1 MRILIAGDTF
11 PPHINGA
18 ARFSERLGQGL
29 ARRGHEVHQAAPS
42 TSLRNYTEEVEN
54 VVIHRIR
61 SYPFWALDDFR
72 WVAPWDAFPDMA
84 RIVAEVQPD
93 VIHIQN
99 SAYVGRSAALQ
110 ASLHGIPLVATN
122 HFMPEN
128 VMKQL
133 PVPKALQRAAT
144 KALFRDIKHV
154 YSRAQVLTAPT
165 PRAVAILEQS
175 AKLSGGLAVSCGV
188 DTPVYAAAAAAAAPH
203 DVPVILYVGRL
214 DPEKHINELIEAVAG
229 LPDDRPYRLEIIGD
243 GIEHA
248 HLMKLAAAKGL
259 GSDKVHFFGF
269 VSEHE
274 LVEAYG
280 RCDIFC
286 IPGIAE
292 LQSLVTLEAMSAGK
306 PVIAANAMA
315 LPHLVHPND
324 NGWLYT
330 PGDIAELRG
339 HLEKLLASPDERH
352 RMGLESQRIVAKHGL
367 DATLQKYET
376 LYERAI
382 SAVKNA

>member
-1 MRILIAGDTF
+1 MRILIASDTF

-29 ARRGHEVHQAAPS
+29 VRRGHEVHQVAPS
-42 TSLRNYTEEVEN
+42 TSLRNYTEEVEG
-54 VVIHRIR
+54 VLIHRIR
-61 SYPFWALDDFR
+61 SFPFWAIDDFR
-72 WVAPWDAFPDMA
+72 WVAPWDAYPDMA
-84 RIVAEVQPD
+84 RLVADVKPD
-93 VIHIQN
+93 VIHVQN

-110 ASLHGIPLVATN
+110 GQRHHIPVVATN

-133 PVPKALQRAAT
+133 PIPKALQNAAT
-144 KALFRDIKHV
+144 QALFWDIRHV

-188 DTPVYAAAAAAAAPH
+188 DTAVYAHAAEEATAH

-214 DPEKHINELIEAVAG
+214 DPEKKINELVEAVAG
-229 LPDDRPYRLEIIGD
+229 LPSDVPYRLEIIGD
-243 GIEHA
+243 GIEHN
-248 HLMKLAAAKGL
+248 HLKKLAAAKGL
-259 GSDKVHFFGF
+259 GPDKVTFFGF
-269 VSEHE
+269 ISEDE
-274 LVEAYG
+274 LVKAYG

-286 IPGIAE
+286 MPGIAE

-306 PVIAANAMA
+306 PVVAANAMA
-315 LPHLVHPND
+315 LPHLVHPGD

-330 PGDIAELRG
+330 PGDVDELRG
-339 HLEKLLASPDERH
+339 HLQALLSSPEERH
-352 RMGLESQRIVAKHGL
+352 RMGLESQRIVAKHGVDGTL
-367 DATLQKYET
+367 DKYET

-382 SAVKNA
+382 NAVKGS

>member
-42 TSLRNYTEEVEN
+42 TSVRNFTEEVEN
-54 VVIHRIR
+54 VVIHRIK
-61 SYPFWALDDFR
+61 SYPFWALDNFR
-72 WVAPWDAFPDMA
+72 WVGPWDAYPEMA
-84 RIVAEVQPD
+84 KIVAELKPD

-110 ASLHGIPLVATN
+110 ASRHRIPLVATN

-128 VMKQL
+128 IMKQL
-133 PVPKALQRAAT
+133 PVPKAMQQAAT
-144 KALFRDIKHV
+144 RALFRDIKHV
-154 YSRAQVLTAPT
+154 YGRAQVLTAPT

-188 DTPVYAAAAAAAAPH
+188 DTAVYAASADAARAH

-214 DPEKHINELIEAVAG
+214 DPEKHIHELIEAVAG
-229 LPDDRPYRLEIIGD
+229 LPDDLPYRLEIIGD

-248 HLMKLAAAKGL
+248 RLMKLAAAKGL
-259 GSDKVHFFGF
+259 GPDKVTFFGF
-269 VSEHE
+269 ISEEE

-306 PVIAANAMA
+306 PVVAANAMA

-330 PGDIAELRG
+330 PGDISELRG
-339 HLEKLLASPDERH
+339 HLATLLSAPEERH
-352 RMGLESQRIVAKHGL
+352 RMGLESQRIVAKHGV
-367 DATLQKYET
+367 DATLDKYLT

-382 SAVKNA
+382 TSVKSA

>member
-1 MRILIAGDTF
+1 MRILIASDTF

-42 TSLRNYTEEVEN
+42 TSVRNFTEEVEN

-61 SYPFWALDDFR
+61 SYPFWALDNFR
-72 WVAPWDAFPDMA
+72 WVAPWDAYPDMA
-84 RIVAEVQPD
+84 RIVAELQPD

-99 SAYVGRSAALQ
+99 SAYVGRSAAVQ
-110 ASLHGIPLVATN
+110 ATRHHIPLVATN

-128 VMKQL
+128 IMKQL
-133 PVPKALQRAAT
+133 PVPSVLQNAAT
-144 KALFRDIKHV
+144 HALFQDIRHV
-154 YSRAQVLTAPT
+154 YKQAQVLTAPT

-188 DTPVYAAAAAAAAPH
+188 DSAIYAASAATAKPH

-214 DPEKHINELIEAVAG
+214 DPEKKINELIEAVAG
-229 LPDDRPYRLEIIGD
+229 LPADVPYRVEIIGD
-243 GIEHA
+243 GIEHGR
-248 HLMKLAAAKGL
+248 LQKLAAAKGL
-259 GSDKVHFFGF
+259 GPDKVKFFGF
-269 VSEHE
+269 ISEAE

-286 IPGIAE
+286 MPGIAE

-330 PGDIAELRG
+330 PGDVSELRG
-339 HLEKLLASPDERH
+339 YLEKLLTSPDERH
-352 RMGLESQRIVAKHGL
+352 RMGVESKRIVAKHGV
-367 DATLQKYET
+367 DATLDKYLT
-376 LYERAI
+376 LYDRAI
-382 SAVKNA
+382 ASVKAA

>member
-1 MRILIAGDTF
+1 MRILIASDTF

-18 ARFSERLGQGL
+18 ARFAERLGQGL
-29 ARRGHEVHQAAPS
+29 VRRGHEVHQCAPS
-42 TSLRNYTEEVEN
+42 TSFRNYSEEVEG

-61 SYPFWALDDFR
+61 SYPFNALDDFR
-72 WVAPWDAFPDMA
+72 WVAPWDAYPEMA
-84 RIVAEVQPD
+84 RIVAEVKPD

-110 ASLHGIPLVATN
+110 ATRHGIPLVATN

-133 PVPKALQRAAT
+133 PVPKTLQQAAT
-144 KALFRDIKHV
+144 AALFRDIKHV
-154 YSRAQVLTAPT
+154 YGRAQVLTAPT

-188 DTPVYAAAAAAAAPH
+188 DTPTYAAAAAAAPAH

-214 DPEKHINELIEAVAG
+214 DPEKHIHELIEAVAG
-229 LPDDRPYRLEIIGD
+229 LPDSVPYRLEIIGD
-243 GIEHA
+243 GIEHG
-248 HLMKLAAAKGL
+248 HLTKLAAAKGL
-259 GSDKVHFFGF
+259 GSDKVKFFGF
-269 VSEHE
+269 ISEHE

-306 PVIAANAMA
+306 PVVAANAMA

-330 PGDIAELRG
+330 PGDVSELRG
-339 HLEKLLASPDERH
+339 HLEKLLTSPEERH

-367 DATLQKYET
+367 DATLEKYET
-376 LYERAI
+376 LYDRAI
-382 SAVKNA
+382 KAVKGA

>member
-42 TSLRNYTEEVEN
+42 TSVRNFTEEVEN

-61 SYPFWALDDFR
+61 SYPFWALDNFR
-72 WVAPWDAFPDMA
+72 WVAPWDAYPEMA
-84 RIVAEVQPD
+84 RIVAELKPD

-110 ASLHGIPLVATN
+110 ASRHQIPLVATN

-128 VMKQL
+128 IMKQL
-133 PVPKALQRAAT
+133 PVPKALQQAAT
-144 KALFRDIKHV
+144 RALFRDIKHV
-154 YSRAQVLTAPT
+154 YGRAQVLTAPT

-188 DTPVYAAAAAAAAPH
+188 DTAVYAASADAAQVN

-214 DPEKHINELIEAVAG
+214 DPEKHIHELIEAVAG
-229 LPDDRPYRLEIIGD
+229 LPDDLPYRLEIIGD

-248 HLMKLAAAKGL
+248 RLTKLAAAKGL
-259 GSDKVHFFGF
+259 GPDKVRFFGF
-269 VSEHE
+269 ISEQE

-306 PVIAANAMA
+306 PVVAANAMA

-330 PGDIAELRG
+330 PGDISELRG
-339 HLEKLLASPDERH
+339 HLAKLLSSPEERH
-352 RMGLESQRIVAKHGL
+352 RMGLESQRIVAKHGV
-367 DATLQKYET
+367 DATLDKYLT

-382 SAVKNA
+382 TAVKGA

>member
-1 MRILIAGDTF
+1 MRILIASDTF

-29 ARRGHEVHQAAPS
+29 VRRGHEVHQVAPS
-42 TSLRNYTEEVEN
+42 TSLRNYTEEVEG

-61 SYPFWALDDFR
+61 SFPFWAIDDFR
-72 WVAPWDAFPDMA
+72 WVAPWDAYPDMA
-84 RIVAEVQPD
+84 RLVADVKPD
-93 VIHIQN
+93 VIHVQN

-110 ASLHGIPLVATN
+110 GQRHHIPVVATN

-133 PVPKALQRAAT
+133 PIPKALQNAAT
-144 KALFRDIKHV
+144 QALFWDIRHV

-188 DTPVYAAAAAAAAPH
+188 DTAVYAHAAEEATAH

-214 DPEKHINELIEAVAG
+214 DPEKKINELVEAVAG
-229 LPDDRPYRLEIIGD
+229 LPSDVPYRLEIIGD
-243 GIEHA
+243 GIEHN
-248 HLMKLAAAKGL
+248 HLKKLAAAKGL
-259 GSDKVHFFGF
+259 GPDKVTFFGF
-269 VSEHE
+269 ISEDE
-274 LVEAYG
+274 LVKAYG

-286 IPGIAE
+286 MPGIAE

-306 PVIAANAMA
+306 PVVAANAMA
-315 LPHLVHPND
+315 LPHLVHPGD

-330 PGDIAELRG
+330 PGDVDELRG
-339 HLEKLLASPDERH
+339 HLQALLSSPEERH
-352 RMGLESQRIVAKHGL
+352 RMGLESQRIVAKHGVDGTL
-367 DATLQKYET
+367 DKYET

-382 SAVKNA
+382 SAVKGS

>member
-1 MRILIAGDTF
+1 MRILIASDTF

-18 ARFSERLGQGL
+18 ARFTERLGQGL

-42 TSLRNYTEEVEN
+42 TSVRNFTEEIEN

-72 WVAPWDAFPDMA
+72 WVAPWDAYPDMA
-84 RIVAEVQPD
+84 KIVAEVKPD

-110 ASLHGIPLVATN
+110 ATRHRIPLVATN

-133 PVPKALQRAAT
+133 PVPKALQNAAT
-144 KALFRDIKHV
+144 RALFTDIRHV
-154 YSRAQVLTAPT
+154 YKQAQVLTAPT

-188 DTPVYAAAAAAAAPH
+188 DTAVYAASAAAAMPH

-214 DPEKHINELIEAVAG
+214 DPEKKISELIEAVAG
-229 LPDDRPYRLEIIGD
+229 LPSDLAYRVEIIGD
-243 GIEHA
+243 GIEHGR
-248 HLMKLAAAKGL
+248 LQKLATAKGL
-259 GSDKVHFFGF
+259 GPDKVKFFGF
-269 VSEHE
+269 ISEAE

-286 IPGIAE
+286 MPGIAE

-306 PVIAANAMA
+306 PVVAANAMA
-315 LPHLVHPND
+315 LPHLVHPGD

-330 PGDIAELRG
+330 PGDVAELRG
-339 HLEKLLASPDERH
+339 HLQKLLVSPDERH
-352 RMGLESQRIVAKHGL
+352 RMGLESTRIVAKHGVDFTL
-367 DATLQKYET
+367 DKYET
-376 LYERAI
+376 LYDRAI
-382 SAVKNA
+382 AAVKGV

>member
-1 MRILIAGDTF
+1 
-11 PPHINGA
+11 
-18 ARFSERLGQGL
+18 
-29 ARRGHEVHQAAPS
+29 
-42 TSLRNYTEEVEN
+42 
-54 VVIHRIR
+54 
-61 SYPFWALDDFR
+61 
-72 WVAPWDAFPDMA
+72 
-84 RIVAEVQPD
+84 
-93 VIHIQN
+93 
-99 SAYVGRSAALQ
+99 
-110 ASLHGIPLVATN
+110 
-122 HFMPEN
+122 
-128 VMKQL
+128 
-133 PVPKALQRAAT
+133 
-144 KALFRDIKHV
+144 
-154 YSRAQVLTAPT
+154 
-165 PRAVAILEQS
+165 
-175 AKLSGGLAVSCGV
+175 
-188 DTPVYAAAAAAAAPH
+188 
-203 DVPVILYVGRL
+203 
-214 DPEKHINELIEAVAG
+214 
-229 LPDDRPYRLEIIGD
+229 
-243 GIEHA
+243 
-248 HLMKLAAAKGL
+248 MKLAAAKGL
-259 GSDKVHFFGF
+259 GTDKVHFFGF

-352 RMGLESQRIVAKHGL
+352 RMGLESQRIVATHGL